1 MVKKRNL
8 LIVIAL
14 VFVML
19 SLFTACDNKPK
30 HEHTFEARW
39 EQTETHH
46 YHKATCGCEDLK
58 NKYGEHE
65 FEVRSIKPATCKD
78 GEEISFCKVC
88 DYKKTVILPGA
99 HDWGDAGTIVKAAT
113 CVDGEKLFKCSKC
126 TETYTEILP
135 AKDEHTFGSW
145 IVTTPPGYGIAGVET
160 RECSVCHTTEN
171 RPIDPLLAK
180 NGDIG
185 INLILNKTYDSKAI
199 TIANSDIIRKKDG
212 NNISLSDSEK
222 VIIEFKKESEPDE
235 SYTEQAPKDAG
246 SYTVRVRVEA
256 NAEWN
261 EAQCINSFKIER
273 AKLSSNFIHPEP
285 REYESALVSFPDLEL
300 KASDGVGV
308 QGDDVVKITNIKSKQ
323 KDVGEEVSASYDVGA
338 EYLNNYQLDNLQI
351 KVNITP
357 APLFGITGS
366 KTYDGNNEVTIIPDA
381 SNGVKGADNIVLKV
395 QMTSPDVT
403 ASLKPNT
410 KILQDGEV
418 TNNYKGISYIGEGV
432 RILPADLSEF
442 NLQSVTYKAEE
453 YANGAKYF
461 NIDTK
466 DGIKLKIF
474 PYNNTLSG
482 TIDWGEFEIYSA
494 DIPENNMLSFIENAA
509 NTISEKKFIAVFD
522 AGINYTFPGL
532 KKTINSFD
540 DFTKIGTIEISSIEL
555 KSIVANKDYDGSSII
570 SMKLDENYGVINND
584 SVSID
589 ITMSSKDVDDSKY
602 VSHAVK
608 LNGKSTTKYVVSR
621 DKIWAKINAKALNFI
636 SNNKDDSY
644 LITPYIE
651 KNGTPLKER
660 TYVFGERN
668 GVVSGETVTVEC
680 ADPNYSWAKSDR
692 VPMKNTNNYKNVRIL
707 GDSNYK
713 IGKLPNDIVIR
724 PADISK
730 DTDFKKITSQGPAD
744 NSSGSAGSTFG
755 FRYFAD
761 SMAQKTDFEIKVTRE
776 NGNHSDPVKFG
787 VTLSDGKNLYCKDD
801 NTCIYTGFKGRTNT
815 LYIFFVVPKGEIWKV
830 VVTKKTT

>member
-1 MVKKRNL
+1 M
-8 LIVIAL
+8 
-14 VFVML
+14 
-19 SLFTACDNKPK
+19 T
-30 HEHTFEARW
+30 
-39 EQTETHH
+39 
-46 YHKATCGCEDLK
+46 G
-58 NKYGEHE
+58 G
-65 FEVRSIKPATCKD
+65 
-78 GEEISFCKVC
+78 
-88 DYKKTVILPGA
+88 
-99 HDWGDAGTIVKAAT
+99 GDAGTIVKAAT

-126 TETYTEILP
+126 SETYTEILP

-145 IVTTPPGYGIAGVET
+145 IETTPPSYGIAGVET

-180 NGDIG
+180 DGDIA

-212 NNISLSDSEK
+212 NTISLSDSEK
-222 VIIEFKKESEPDE
+222 VIIEFKKDTEPDE
-235 SYTEQAPKDAG
+235 SYTEHAPKDAG

-256 NAEWN
+256 NAEWK
-261 EAQCINSFKIER
+261 EAQCITPFKIER
-273 AKLSSNFIHPEP
+273 AKLSGTLIHPES

-308 QGDDVVKITNIKSKQ
+308 QGDDVVIITNIKSKQ
-323 KDVGEEVSASYDVGA
+323 KDVGENVSASYDVGA
-338 EYLNNYQLDNLQI
+338 EYLNNYLLDNLVF

-357 APLFGITGS
+357 APLYGITGS

-403 ASLKPNT
+403 ASLAPGT
-410 KILQDGEV
+410 KILQDGKI
-418 TNNYKGISYIGEGV
+418 TNNYKGISFSGEVV
-432 RILPADLSEF
+432 RILPAELPEF
-442 NLQSVTYKAEE
+442 NLQGATYKAETD
-453 YANGAKYF
+453 ANGIVCF
-461 NIDTK
+461 NLETK
-466 DGIKLKIF
+466 ERVKLKIF
-474 PYNNTLSG
+474 PYNQKLKG
-482 TIDWGEFEIYSA
+482 KIDWGSFEIYSA
-494 DIPENNMLSFIENAA
+494 NDSEEDLL
-509 NTISEKKFIAVFD
+509 TILEESIDKIDGNKFIAVFD
-522 AGINYTFPGL
+522 AGGNYTLQGL
-532 KKTINSFD
+532 SDNVTSFENL
-540 DFTKIGTIEISSIEL
+540 TKIGTVEISSIEL
-555 KSIVANKDYDGSSII
+555 KRIVAIKDYDGSRII
-570 SMKLDENYGVINND
+570 SMKLDEKYGVINND

-602 VSHAVK
+602 VSHTVK
-608 LNGKSTTKYVVSR
+608 LNGKSTTKYVVSS
-621 DKIWAKINAKALNFI
+621 DKNPIWAQITPKALDFI

-668 GVVSGETVTVEC
+668 GVVPGESVTVKC
-680 ADPNYSWAKSDR
+680 ADRYSWAKSSR
-692 VPMKNTNNYKNVRIL
+692 VPMEKENVQIV

-713 IGKLPNDIVIR
+713 IGKMPSDIVVR

-730 DTDFKKITSQGPAD
+730 DADFKKITSQETAD
-744 NSSGSAGSTFG
+744 NSSGSNSSLFG
-755 FRYFAD
+755 FRYYAD
-761 SMAQKTDFEIKVTRE
+761 SMAQTTDFEIKVTRE
-776 NGNHSDPVKFG
+776 KGNHGDPVKFG